1 MNLITKI
8 KNLVA
13 VLYTRE
19 QRVLRTSRLL
29 AYFIIGFS
37 LFLNAG
43 NAFCN
48 DSSDDW
54 NRISGPLHI
63 FNQSPIQLL
72 FLQSPPDRAETYPK
86 NRYSV
91 NLTTSMTNTLIW
103 QLSED
108 KKYYGYVDMEMIRS
122 TLELKYG
129 LLSWVEIGMSIPY
142 VYGYGGILDHS
153 IIEIE
158 NFFSSSRY
166 LREWEDRTGHKNQYT
181 FFVQKDGKNFIQ
193 GKERAS
199 GLGDIALRMKGKILE
214 EGDIV
219 PCLSVRFSVK
229 VPTGDDERA
238 LGSGAVD
245 YGFGLLLQKT
255 FKRVTTYLNADVTI
269 PGQAYDQVDIS
280 LQPFYDIMLGAE
292 YKLTERL
299 SGLIQLSYITKPFKN
314 TGLVMLDDRIWD
326 LTLGLSYVTKTGF
339 SMQLGL
345 IQDSFDSSDAG
356 ADITYFLN
364 VGKSF

>member
-1 MNLITKI
+1 MNLIKKF
-8 KNLVA
+8 KNLIA
-13 VLYTRE
+13 ELYVRAHHG
-19 QRVLRTSRLL
+19 LRPSRLL
-29 AYFIIGFS
+29 AYVIGFS
-37 LFLNAG
+37 LFLNVG

-48 DSSDDW
+48 DSIDDW
-54 NRISGPLHI
+54 NRISGPLPI
-63 FNQSPIQLL
+63 VDQSPIQLL
-72 FLQSPPDRAETYPK
+72 FLQPLHDRAETYPK

-103 QLSED
+103 QSSED

-129 LLSWVEIGMSIPY
+129 LLSRVEIGMSVPF
-142 VYGYGGILDHS
+142 VYGYGGILDQS
-153 IIEIE
+153 AIEIE
-158 NFFSSSRY
+158 KLFSSSRY
-166 LREWEDRTGHKNQYT
+166 LREWEDRTDHRNEYH
-181 FFVQKDGKNFIQ
+181 FLIQKDGKTFIQ
-193 GKERAS
+193 GKERSS
-199 GLGDIALRMKGKILE
+199 GLGDIALRVKGKVLE

-219 PCLSVRFSVK
+219 PCLSARFSVK

-255 FKRVTTYLNADVTI
+255 LKNFTIYLNADVTI

-280 LQPFYDIMLGAE
+280 LRPFYDIMLGAE
-292 YKLTERL
+292 YKLTEHL
-299 SGLIQLSYITKPFKN
+299 SGLMQLSYITKPFKN

-326 LTLGLSYVTKTGF
+326 VTLGLSYVTKTGF

-345 IQDSFDSSDAG
+345 IEDSFDSSDAG

-364 VGKSF
+364 LGKNF

>member
-1 MNLITKI
+1 MYLIQRF

-13 VLYTRE
+13 KLYVRA
-19 QRVLRTSRLL
+19 QRGLKPSLL
-29 AYFIIGFS
+29 MACCIGFL
-37 LFLNAG
+37 LFLNVG

-48 DSSDDW
+48 DSMDNW
-54 NRISGPLHI
+54 NRISGPLPVLD
-63 FNQSPIQLL
+63 QSPIQLL
-72 FLQSPPDRAETYPK
+72 FLQSLPDRAETYPK

-103 QLSED
+103 QASED

-129 LLSWVEIGMSIPY
+129 LLSRVEIGMSVPF
-142 VYGYGGILDHS
+142 VYGYGGILDQS
-153 IIEIE
+153 AIEIE
-158 NFFSSSRY
+158 KLFSSSRY
-166 LREWEDRTGHKNQYT
+166 LREWEDRTDHRNEYH
-181 FFVQKDGKNFIQ
+181 FLIQKDGKTFIQ
-193 GKERAS
+193 GEERGS
-199 GLGDIALRMKGKILE
+199 GLGDIALRVKGKILE

-219 PCLSVRFSVK
+219 PCLSARFSVK

-238 LGSGAVD
+238 LGSGEMD

-255 FKRVTTYLNADVTI
+255 IKNFTTYLNADITI
-269 PGQAYDQVDIS
+269 PGQAYKQVDFS
-280 LQPFYDIMLGAE
+280 LRPFYEIMMGVE

-299 SGLIQLSYITKPFKN
+299 SGLIQLSYITKPFER

-326 LTLGLSYVTKTGF
+326 VTLGLSYVTKTGF

-364 VGKSF
+364 LGKNF